1 MLLEL
6 AFPPGLQR
14 WEGRVVEWVTE
25 ECPPHA
31 VFYRDAHWE
40 GDDDVLEAAR
50 NAGLPEADNLGMRI
64 LETVGR
70 VGHFL

>member
-1 MLLEL
+1 M
-6 AFPPGLQR
+6 
-14 WEGRVVEWVTE
+14 EWVTE